1 MKTMLKVQWYYLIDK
16 TAAAFIGLFAVF
28 VFVAIFTAS
37 EASLGMAALDVD
49 RIRRAFVYRSSGVLA
64 VRLSASVLAIF
75 LGLHGWSKTQ
85 RRAGVYFIAQRKD
98 VFRFAAAKAIAAAF
112 ILVVFVLASALF
124 YGLVGGY
131 LTPYFTLVAT
141 DARLFADI
149 LAEALFFLALQGLVT
164 TTFDGVFAGIPAFV
178 LFWILESAAPVSP
191 EVGIDVLFL
200 VVRHARLDETGIA
213 TLGDPRVQA
222 LVLVALFSALIVVF
236 AKKDMN

>member
-1 MKTMLKVQWYYLIDK
+1 
-16 TAAAFIGLFAVF
+16 
-28 VFVAIFTAS
+28 
-37 EASLGMAALDVD
+37 
-49 RIRRAFVYRSSGVLA
+49 
-64 VRLSASVLAIF
+64 
-75 LGLHGWSKTQ
+75 GLHGWSKTQ

-98 VFRFAAAKAIAAAF
+98 VCRFAAAKAIAAAF

-131 LTPYFTLVAT
+131 LTPYFTLAGT
-141 DARLFADI
+141 DAELFADI

-178 LFWILESAAPVSP
+178 LFWILESSAPVSP
-191 EVGIDVLFL
+191 DVGIDVLFS

-222 LVLVALFSALIVVF
+222 LILVALFSVLIVVF